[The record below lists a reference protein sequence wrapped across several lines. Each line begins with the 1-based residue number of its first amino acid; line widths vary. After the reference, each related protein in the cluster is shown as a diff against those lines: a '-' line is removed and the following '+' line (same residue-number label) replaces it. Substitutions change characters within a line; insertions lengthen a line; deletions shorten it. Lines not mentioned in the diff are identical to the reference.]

1 MVKKLWMWTACDVV
15 DALERKEINHLE
27 VLESVEERYLAV
39 NPVLNALPTTCFERA
54 KDLIAND
61 VDNAISQ

>member
-39 NPVLNALPTTCFERA
+39 NSVLNALPTTCFERA
-54 KDLIAND
+54 
-61 VDNAISQ
+61 